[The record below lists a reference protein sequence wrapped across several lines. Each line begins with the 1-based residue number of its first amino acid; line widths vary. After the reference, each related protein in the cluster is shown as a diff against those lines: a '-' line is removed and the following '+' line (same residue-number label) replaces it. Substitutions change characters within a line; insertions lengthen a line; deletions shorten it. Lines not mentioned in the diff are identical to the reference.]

1 MRSLAPDHTPKVL
14 PNADS
19 DPKKGKKILKA
30 VESGKGKGTVPFS
43 AVQGDHLASEF
54 IRLTCG
60 MDTSVLT
67 PLQRLYLPLIDE
79 VFFKQAVLDEQGQQ
93 VGVTYVVFRLS
104 SCVLHFAFCV
114 SMLAWLVVFCL
125 TMTRTRLL

>member
-1 MRSLAPDHTPKVL
+1 MRSLAPDHTPKLL

-19 DPKKGKKILKA
+19 DPKKGKSILKV
-30 VESGKGKGTVPFS
+30 VENGKGKDTVPFA

-60 MDTSVLT
+60 MDTSALT

-79 VFFKQAVLDEQGQQ
+79 VFFKQAVLDEEGQQ
-93 VGVTYVVFRLS
+93 VGVLR
-104 SCVLHFAFCV
+104 FAFCV
-114 SMLAWLVVFCL
+114 VASCVLRLASRVSTLIIVSC
-125 TMTRTRLL
+125 